1 MRRGVLSRVVLG
13 AVLALAAA
21 SPAIPEVPRPE
32 PAKVTVPPRPD
43 TLRKDFELPAGAEKL
58 AERYRRFL
66 EEVDVLMAPAEQEL
80 FLALSADY
88 QRDAFIREF
97 WKSRDPDPRTAR
109 NELEVDYRERVAT
122 ARQLWGGLGD
132 QRARALLYLGV
143 PTSRFQPSCAFL
155 WPLDVWFYEG
165 NPRYR
170 YDFALIFYRK
180 WGVSEWRLWEV
191 DTGTDEF
198 YRGSAAGGSAV
209 GCNYEE
215 FVYALRLLGN
225 NARFTDF
232 LIFLS
237 EVREPPKPENVE
249 WVPTFASYST
259 EVPAAG
265 ATFEARLALSFPGR
279 SGQRMVTQGVV
290 TVAQDQAGRSA
301 IGGHESYD
309 FVVNG
314 EVLLGEEL
322 FERFRYRYGFPAAAV
337 GAEIPLIF
345 QRVLRP
351 GRTYRLLLRVEDLA
365 TGRFARL
372 EADLAVPEGEAA
384 LVQPPPLD
392 PETARLLAI
401 ANASLARGETALAL
415 VRPVGEALITGLV
428 RFDTLLTGEGVARVT
443 FAVDGEPI
451 LTKTEPPYSVELDF
465 GELPRVHTLRATAFD
480 AEGAELASDELLVNG
495 GSQRFVVRL
504 TDPRPGSAVAGAV
517 RARATVEVPD
527 GEQLDRLELWVG
539 DQLQATLH
547 QEPWAQPL
555 LLPPGS
561 EAAFVRVVAHLASGA
576 TAEDLVWVNAPEGY
590 GETFDVQ
597 LVELYTAVVDRDRR
611 PVPGLGVEQFKVLED
626 GAPQTLT
633 RFEPASRQPFSAV
646 FLLDVS
652 ASMAERL
659 VAAREAA
666 MAFFTEMVAEGD
678 RMALVTFND
687 RPTVAARFTRE
698 PAAFAAGLAALK
710 AERGT
715 ALHDSLIFSLFY
727 ANGLAGQRALVLLT
741 DGKDEGSRFDFEQA
755 LDYARRSG
763 MTIYTIALD
772 LPRRDG
778 GAGARLARLARE
790 TGGRSFEIAGV
801 EELAPVC
808 EAIRTDLK
816 SRYLLAY
823 QSSRTER
830 DGRFRS
836 VAVEVARPGL
846 TARTLRGYYP

>member
-1 MRRGVLSRVVLG
+1 MG
-13 AVLALAAA
+13 AALAATLA
-21 SPAIPEVPRPE
+21 LGAALPVMSDVPRPE
-32 PAKVTVPPRPD
+32 PAEVAVSPPPD
-43 TLRKDFELPAGAEKL
+43 TVRKDFVLPPGAEKL

-66 EEVDVLMAPAEQEL
+66 EEVDVLIAPAEQEL
-80 FLALSADY
+80 FLALTADY

-97 WKSRDPDPRTAR
+97 WKNRDPDPRTAR
-109 NELEVDYRERVAT
+109 NELEVDYRERVVE
-122 ARQLWGGLGD
+122 ARQLYGGLAD
-132 QRARALLYLGV
+132 QRARALLFLGV
-143 PTSRFQPSCAFL
+143 PTSRFLPSCSVL
-155 WPLDVWFYEG
+155 WPVEVWFYEH

-191 DTGTDEF
+191 DTGTEEF
-198 YRGSAAGGSAV
+198 YRGSGAGGSTV
-209 GCNYEE
+209 NCHYEE

-225 NARFTDF
+225 NARFTEF
-232 LIFLS
+232 RIFLA
-237 EVREPPKPENVE
+237 EVREPPKPEGVE

-259 EVPAAG
+259 EVPSG
-265 ATFEARLALSFPGR
+265 GDSFEARLALRSPGR
-279 SGQRMVTQGVV
+279 SGQRMVTEGVV

-351 GRTYRLLLRVEDLA
+351 GRSYRLLLRVEDLA

-372 EADLAVPEGEAA
+372 ETELAVPAGEAA
-384 LVQPPPLD
+384 PVEPPPLD

-401 ANASLARGETALAL
+401 ADASLARGETALAL
-415 VRPVGEALITGLV
+415 VRPVGEALLTGLM

-451 LTKTEPPYSVELDF
+451 LTKTEPPYSVELDL
-465 GELPRVHTLRATAFD
+465 GELPRVRTLRATALD
-480 AEGAELASDELLVNG
+480 AAGVELASDELLING
-495 GSQRFVVRL
+495 GSQRFAVRL
-504 TDPRPGSAVAGAV
+504 TDPRAGSAVRGAV

-527 GEQLDRLELWVG
+527 GEKLDRLELWVG

-555 LLPPGS
+555 LLPPGG
-561 EAAFVRVVAHLASGA
+561 EAGFVRAVAHLASGA

-597 LVELYTAVVDRDRR
+597 LVELYTAVVDRERR
-611 PVPGLGVEQFKVLED
+611 PVSGLPAEQFRIVEE
-626 GAPQTLT
+626 GVPQTLS
-633 RFEPASRQPFSAV
+633 RFEPATRQPFSAI

-652 ASMAERL
+652 ASMVERL
-659 VAAREAA
+659 AAARQAA
-666 MAFFTEMVAEGD
+666 MTFFTEMVAEGD
-678 RMALVTFND
+678 RMALITFND
-687 RPTVAARFTRE
+687 RPTVAARFTRDG
-698 PAAFAAGLAALK
+698 ALFAAGLAALK

-741 DGKDEGSRFDFEQA
+741 DGKDEGSRFDFDQA
-755 LDYARRSG
+755 LDFARRSG

-778 GAGARLARLARE
+778 GAGARLGRLARE

-801 EELAPVC
+801 DQLGTVC
-808 EAIRTDLK
+808 EAIRGDLK

-830 DGRFRS
+830 DGRFRT
-836 VAVEVARPGL
+836 VAVEVAKPGL